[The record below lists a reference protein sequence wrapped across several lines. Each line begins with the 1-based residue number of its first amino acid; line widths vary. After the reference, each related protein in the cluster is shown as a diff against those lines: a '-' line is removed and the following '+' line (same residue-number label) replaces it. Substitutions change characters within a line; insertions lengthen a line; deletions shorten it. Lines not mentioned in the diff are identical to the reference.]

1 MQLWYIIYSNFV
13 YGVYMPT
20 PVCLNAMSLYIQ
32 INRIPGFLMGH
43 TVIAFILM
51 NPNMSDPKI
60 TKFDK
65 FALSNF

>member
-1 MQLWYIIYSNFV
+1 MC
-13 YGVYMPT
+13 GVHIPI

-43 TVIAFILM
+43 TVIAFILL

-60 TKFDK
+60 TEFYKL
-65 FALSNF
+65 ALNNF

>member
-13 YGVYMPT
+13 YGVYMPA

-32 INRIPGFLMGH
+32 IKRIPGFLMGH

-51 NPNMSDPKI
+51 NPSMSDPKI